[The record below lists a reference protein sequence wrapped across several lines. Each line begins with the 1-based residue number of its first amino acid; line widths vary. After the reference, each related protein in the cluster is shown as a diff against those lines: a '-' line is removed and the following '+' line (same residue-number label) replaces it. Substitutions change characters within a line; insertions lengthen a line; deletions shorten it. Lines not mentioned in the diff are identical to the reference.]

1 MKPISYV
8 FPLEK
13 YIGWSRSWLEHYAPG
28 LSKSAVDSVFE
39 SKYFRNKY
47 SKKPSEK
54 KTTDDIRAEASEDLV
69 EYSDNLDA
77 VVRSLH
83 LPNEKIVI
91 KKVLGELPSA
101 KDLYDIQLSYRIFNT
116 VGKSRLRRPIPL
128 DVKLYIIVSPNGNK
142 NIKNKNKNNKNN

>member
-13 YIGWSRSWLEHYAPG
+13 YIVWSRSWLEHYAPD
-28 LSKSAVDSVFE
+28 LTKSAVDSVFE

-47 SKKPSEK
+47 GKKPSSK
-54 KTTDDIRAEASEDLV
+54 KTADDIQTEASEDLV
-69 EYSDNLDA
+69 EYSNTLDA
-77 VVRSLH
+77 MVRSLH

-101 KDLYDIQLSYRIFNT
+101 KDLYDIQMSYRIFDT
-116 VGKSRLRRPIPL
+116 IGKSRLRRPSPL
-128 DVKLYIIVSPNGNK
+128 DVKLYNMSNND
-142 NIKNKNKNNKNN
+142 NKNNRLVRRENKQ